1 MANWTGTTMIESSK
15 TMLQSVEKMAEL
27 NRDLMIAVST
37 YSNAMQDNVK
47 EGTETMI
54 KRIDAL
60 LKQIREEIEKRANK
74 VNEAGKKISALET
87 AAKSKIESFK

>member
-60 LKQIREEIEKRANK
+60 LSW
-74 VNEAGKKISALET
+74 NEF
-87 AAKSKIESFK
+87 KSK